1 MVSETISVPRAQFH
15 PRARSALPGEIIGA
29 SDGLVLRHARDED
42 APAIIALIASVWSE
56 YPGKKLVAA
65 TDMPELLRPASAYA
79 AGDGCFWVVE
89 AHGEVIGTVAL
100 QPSRD
105 PQVIEL
111 QKLYV
116 AQAMRRNGLGGFL
129 CHLVEREAR
138 RRGAQAIEL
147 WSDVKLLDA
156 HRRYERLGYVRG
168 ETSKT
173 YNDTSGTVRYY
184 YRKPLDP
191 ELPGHPDDPPDAGDR
206 WQVLLY
212 TGVANGATMGDGIM
226 RRLSFT
232 KHPASV
238 GESYFQHLRHATG
251 FAVSM
256 IGGGFAVLVHAVLP
270 FLFTR
275 TGSGVIADLNTRM
288 VTSRRRQPVERI
300 VGRSSA
306 AAADKQATAA

>member
-1 MVSETISVPRAQFH
+1 MVSENVSVSRAQRH
-15 PRARSALPGEIIGA
+15 PRARSVLPGEIIGA

-56 YPGKKLVAA
+56 YPGKKLIAA
-65 TDMPELLRPASAYA
+65 ADMPELLRPASSYGAC
-79 AGDGCFWVVE
+79 DGCFWVVE
-89 AHGEVIGTVAL
+89 AHGEIIGTVAL
-100 QPSRD
+100 QPSHD
-105 PQVIEL
+105 PHVVEL

-116 AQAMRRNGLGGFL
+116 ARAMRRNGLGGFL
-129 CHLVEREAR
+129 CLLVEREAR

-147 WSDVKLLDA
+147 WSDIKLLDA

-168 ETSKT
+168 ETLKT
-173 YNDTSGTVRYY
+173 YADTSGTVRYY

-191 ELPGHPDDPPDAGDR
+191 EMLGRPDDASEAGGR
-206 WQVLLY
+206 WQVLLHA
-212 TGVANGATMGDGIM
+212 GLANGATEGDGIM

-238 GESYFQHLRHATG
+238 GESYLEHLRHATG

-288 VTSRRRQPVERI
+288 ITARRPEPVERV
-300 VGRSSA
+300 VGRPSA
-306 AAADKQATAA
+306 VAHDKQATAA